1 MVANRWGIPDL
12 GLGLGLRSDHYDY
25 ILENRPK
32 VDFFEIISETYLTGH
47 GRSVRLLDQ
56 IAEHYPI
63 VMHGV
68 SLSIGS
74 TDPLNVEFI
83 QSLKRLTK
91 RYNVPYVSDHLCWT
105 GILGRNTHDLLPV
118 PLTESTLKHVVG
130 RIRQVQDMLE
140 CPLALENPSNY
151 LEFTQSQMPEYEF
164 MTRMVEEADSAL
176 LLDLNNIYVSAFNHG
191 FDAVHY
197 VNQIPPERVL
207 HHHLAGH
214 TNKGT
219 HILDTHSDH
228 VIDPVWDLY
237 ERFHARS
244 GGRSTLV
251 EWDDD
256 IPPFE
261 VLMAEI
267 AKAQVCRDRVA
278 QAKAQ
283 ELNSCG

>member
-1 MVANRWGIPDL
+1 MLANRWGIPDL

-47 GRSVRLLDQ
+47 GRSVKLLDQ

-63 VMHGV
+63 LMHGV

-74 TDPLNVEFI
+74 TDPLNTEFI
-83 QSLKRLTK
+83 QSLKKLVQ
-91 RYNVPYVSDHLCWT
+91 RYKVPYVSDHLCWT

-118 PLTESTLKHVVG
+118 PLTEATLKHVVG
-130 RIRQVQDMLE
+130 RIRQIQDMLE

-151 LEFTQSQMPEYEF
+151 LEFTQSQMPEHEF
-164 MTRMVEEADSAL
+164 LTRMAQEADSAL
-176 LLDLNNIYVSAFNHG
+176 LLDLNNVYVSAFNHG
-191 FDAVHY
+191 FDPEHY
-197 VNQIPPERVL
+197 VDQIPPDRVL

-251 EWDDD
+251 EWDED

-261 VLMAEI
+261 ILLAEV

-278 QAKAQ
+278 QKKAV
-283 ELNSCG
+283 ELSSRG

>member
-1 MVANRWGIPDL
+1 MIANRWGIPDL

-283 ELNSCG
+283 ELSSRG